1 MLKNYLKVAFRNLWK
16 NKFFSAINMLGLA
29 IGISTCLLITLFVL
43 DELSFDHYNENAGRI
58 YRVNTDL
65 KFGGAEQKF
74 AVASAP
80 LGFTMVNESPEIE
93 NAVRFRSY
101 GSSVI
106 RKGDQNIKE
115 DRIIYADSTL
125 FDVFTLPIVSG
136 HSKKALTEPNTLVI
150 SERIA
155 RKYFNRTNV
164 AGEILLFDNKTNYK
178 ITAVIRNIPPASHFN
193 FDIFVSLSGLAES
206 RDDNWLS
213 FNFNTYL
220 LLRKNVDPAFVESR
234 FQQLIKKYTWP
245 KVKQL
250 MNITPEEFLKSGNY
264 FNLSLMPLTAI
275 HLHSD
280 RIAELAPN
288 GDIKMVYIFSAVA
301 IFILLIACVN
311 FMNLSTAR
319 SANRAKEVGIRK
331 VLGTPR
337 YKLIYQFLTESV
349 LMSLFSFLIAIV
361 ICTLALPFFNEL
373 SYKELSLSPDQHPFL
388 LVKLIACAIVIGL
401 LAGSYPALYLSAFEP
416 IVVLKGKLSTGF
428 KSSVFRNSLVIFQ
441 FFISTLLIIGTIVI
455 YRQLN
460 YIQHKKLGFSKE
472 QVIVVKD
479 SYVLKDQVET
489 FKNEVLKQ
497 PALVSATVS
506 GYLPVP
512 SGRSDSPFFP
522 EGEIDNNK
530 AVSMQYWSIDHDYI
544 NTMGMEIA
552 QGRDFSKQFPTDS
565 AGVIINESAAGLFSY
580 TAPVGKKISV
590 ITDVNTGKTK
600 SYTIL
605 SVVKNFHFESLRQNI
620 GALCLVLEPSN
631 YAVSFRVKGGD
642 MQKTVGEIERLW
654 KKIAPGEMFNY
665 SFLNEDFNAMYRSEQ
680 RMGSIAISFAFLA
693 IFIACLGLFGLAN
706 YAAEQR
712 TREIGIRKVLG
723 ASVANISAMLSKDF
737 LKLVVIATIITFPI
751 AWFIM
756 HQWLQDF
763 AYRTN
768 ISWWIFTIAGL
779 IAITIALLTISFQAV
794 KAALSNPVK
803 SLRTE

>member
-512 SGRSDSPFFP
+512 SGRSDSPFFLK
-522 EGEIDNNK
+522 GK
-530 AVSMQYWSIDHDYI
+530 S
-544 NTMGMEIA
+544 T
-552 QGRDFSKQFPTDS
+552 
-565 AGVIINESAAGLFSY
+565 IIKRYLC
-580 TAPVGKKISV
+580 
-590 ITDVNTGKTK
+590 
-600 SYTIL
+600 
-605 SVVKNFHFESLRQNI
+605 NI
-620 GALCLVLEPSN
+620 GA
-631 YAVSFRVKGGD
+631 
-642 MQKTVGEIERLW
+642 
-654 KKIAPGEMFNY
+654 
-665 SFLNEDFNAMYRSEQ
+665 
-680 RMGSIAISFAFLA
+680 
-693 IFIACLGLFGLAN
+693 
-706 YAAEQR
+706 
-712 TREIGIRKVLG
+712 
-723 ASVANISAMLSKDF
+723 
-737 LKLVVIATIITFPI
+737 
-751 AWFIM
+751 
-756 HQWLQDF
+756 
-763 AYRTN
+763 
-768 ISWWIFTIAGL
+768 
-779 IAITIALLTISFQAV
+779 
-794 KAALSNPVK
+794 
-803 SLRTE
+803 